1 MTEDMQMRNLA
12 PRTQGCYLDCIA
24 KFARFHGGSPS
35 ELGRGE
41 VRDYL
46 AYLAHE
52 RHASASYL
60 RQTIAALR
68 FVYRVTLDNADVVA
82 DIPWPKQ
89 PRRLPVVLSRQE
101 VARLLAAAVNLK
113 HRAML
118 MTAYGAGLRL
128 GELTH
133 LRTGDIDRERMLLR
147 VRQGKGR
154 RDRMVCLSA
163 RLLAELDHYHAAA
176 RPTDWLFVGARP
188 GQPISASAVQK
199 ESGANPWVVRV
210 RRWA

>member
-12 PRTQGCYLDCIA
+12 PRTQGCYVDCIA

-101 VARLLAAAVNLK
+101 VLGSPRSGSELP
-113 HRAML
+113 R
-118 MTAYGAGLRL
+118 AGLR
-128 GELTH
+128 TP
-133 LRTGDIDRERMLLR
+133 
-147 VRQGKGR
+147 V
-154 RDRMVCLSA
+154 V
-163 RLLAELDHYHAAA
+163 
-176 RPTDWLFVGARP
+176 
-188 GQPISASAVQK
+188 ISA
-199 ESGANPWVVRV
+199 VRIKS
-210 RRWA
+210 